1 MEGGSLFNPG
11 FLGSNF
17 LWWVGQIAD
26 DSTWRDNISAGKY
39 PDKDSIPGWGR
50 RYKVRIIG
58 LHDQGQETIPDDQLP
73 WANVMYP
80 ITAGGGQSGSKA
92 TPNLRQGNMVFG
104 FFLDGQ
110 DQQVPVIMGVLG
122 NNSQTAL
129 NQKIGTSRVTNTTPG
144 TLGTSGYADGAVEKK
159 GSAREVPPDN
169 DKGVEQ
175 PAKKP
180 TPPPTANNLDA
191 DSANDRNNQNVDR
204 SLDATL
210 AREDALL
217 QAALDKEAKKAGQQE
232 AGPGAPPAPG
242 ATNENSDGIHQTTAA
257 DTKRQAK
264 CDEKIVLLKPDPQE
278 HVPSAL
284 KGIQTAIDNLTTK
297 IDSYLQAIQSYVD
310 AVTNTISDLQALMKS
325 FSEEIAK
332 YMKVIFDKVME
343 FVMKTLNK
351 ALSKVVAALPSSM
364 RYQFSDMKQ
373 VFTDLIRCLYSKMT
387 AGLGDKI
394 LGALTGAI
402 DIPELIKEATDRA
415 TKGEDENGYPAG
427 ALTNPYVPICT
438 AETITAQ
445 VLALSKPEINDANNN
460 LVSNLNSYMED
471 INETLAG
478 IADVTTL
485 LDVKN
490 LIPDIGGSLTSA
502 LSFTNIKL
510 NVFGCEATPTIAA
523 SDFYTF
529 CQGGD
534 AQTEGEE
541 PSSKSVDEKTREIS
555 EDPEGGI
562 EGEGSKKMVEPNR
575 STPDVNN
582 KTSGGESDV
591 NITTTD
597 PETGVISRR
606 TDLTPAEQQARA
618 DQLAEADAALDI
630 S

>member
-1 MEGGSLFNPG
+1 MEGGSLFNSG
-11 FLGSNF
+11 FLGSSF

-26 DSTWRDNISAGKY
+26 DSVWRGNINPGKY
-39 PDKDSIPGWGR
+39 PNKDSIPGWGR
-50 RYKVRIIG
+50 RYKIRIIG
-58 LHDQGQETIPDDQLP
+58 LHDQGEEQIPSDQLP

-80 ITAGGGQSGSKA
+80 ITAGGGQAASKA

-191 DSANDRNNQNVDR
+191 DSANDRDNQNVDR

-210 AREDALL
+210 AREDAAL
-217 QAALDKEAKKAGQQE
+217 QAALDKEAKKAAPKE
-232 AGPGAPPAPG
+232 AGPGAAPAPG
-242 ATNENSDGIHQTTAA
+242 ATNENADGIHQTTSA

-278 HVPSAL
+278 HVASAL

-297 IDSYLQAIQSYVD
+297 IDSYLQALQSYVD

-325 FSEEIAK
+325 FADEMAK

-387 AGLGDKI
+387 DGLADKV
-394 LGALTGAI
+394 LGALAGAL
-402 DIPELIKEATDRA
+402 DLPGLIKEATDRA

-427 ALTNPYVPICT
+427 ATTNPYVPMCT
-438 AETITAQ
+438 AETITAK
-445 VLALSKPEINDANNN
+445 VLAGSRPEIDDANNN
-460 LVSNLNSYMED
+460 LVDNLNSYLD
-471 INETLAG
+471 DVNDTLAG
-478 IADVTTL
+478 IADVTSL
-485 LDVKN
+485 LDIKN

-510 NVFGCEATPTIAA
+510 NVFGCEVTPTIAA

-534 AQTEGEE
+534 AQTEAQT
-541 PSSKSVDEKTREIS
+541 PSAKSVDEKTKEES
-555 EDPEGGI
+555 ENEGGI

-582 KTSGGESDV
+582 QTSGGESDPISTV
-591 NITTTD
+591 NPSTTEITNR
-597 PETGVISRR
+597 P
-606 TDLTPAEQQARA
+606 LTAAEQTERQAA
-618 DQLAEADAALDI
+618 VDSLDI

>member
-1 MEGGSLFNPG
+1 MEGGSLFNSG
-11 FLGSNF
+11 FLGASF

-26 DSTWRDNISAGKY
+26 DSVWRDNILPGKY
-39 PDKDSIPGWGR
+39 PNKNSIPGWGR

-73 WANVMYP
+73 WAQIMYP
-80 ITAGGGQSGSKA
+80 VTAGGGQTASKGTA
-92 TPNLRQGNMVFG
+92 NLRQGNMVFG

-144 TLGTSGYADGAVEKK
+144 TLATSGYSDGASPPK
-159 GSAREVPPDN
+159 GSAR
-169 DKGVEQ
+169 
-175 PAKKP
+175 P
-180 TPPPTANNLDA
+180 TPPASD
-191 DSANDRNNQNVDR
+191 
-204 SLDATL
+204 L
-210 AREDALL
+210 AVE
-217 QAALDKEAKKAGQQE
+217 QSTPGQ
-232 AGPGAPPAPG
+232 PG
-242 ATNENSDGIHQTTAA
+242 ATNENADGIHQTTAA

-284 KGIQTAIDNLTTK
+284 KGIQTAIDNLITK

-325 FSEEIAK
+325 FAQEIAK

-387 AGLGDKI
+387 DGLADKV

-402 DIPELIKEATDRA
+402 DLPGLEKEARDRA

-427 ALTNPYVPICT
+427 ATTNPYAPMCT

-445 VLALSKPEINDANNN
+445 VLAGSRPEIDDANNN
-460 LVSNLNSYMED
+460 LVSNLNSYLDD
-471 INETLAG
+471 INDTLAG

-490 LIPDIGGSLTSA
+490 LIPDIGGSITSA

-510 NVFGCEATPTIAA
+510 NIFGCELTPTIAA

-534 AQTEGEE
+534 AQTEGES
-541 PSSKSVDEKTREIS
+541 PSSKSLDEKTKEQS
-555 EDPEGGI
+555 NNEGGI
-562 EGEGSKKMVEPNR
+562 EAQS
-575 STPDVNN
+575 STPFAEVPPGTATVNN
-582 KTSGGESDV
+582 QTSGAGSQE
-591 NITTTD
+591 
-597 PETGVISRR
+597 E
-606 TDLTPAEQQARA
+606 L
-618 DQLAEADAALDI
+618 DQINSTVA
-630 S
+630 

>member
-17 LWWVGQIAD
+17 SWWVGQIAD
-26 DSTWRDNISAGKY
+26 DSVWRDNIHSGKY
-39 PDKDSIPGWGR
+39 ESKNDVPGWGR

-58 LHDQGQETIPDDQLP
+58 LHDQGQTTIPDDQLP

-80 ITAGGGQSGSKA
+80 ITGGGGQTASGQTA
-92 TPNLRQGNMVFG
+92 NLRQGNMVFG

-122 NNSQTAL
+122 NNSQTEL

-144 TLGTSGYADGAVEKK
+144 TLATSGYADGASPPK
-159 GSAREVPPDN
+159 GSAR
-169 DKGVEQ
+169 
-175 PAKKP
+175 P
-180 TPPPTANNLDA
+180 TPPASD
-191 DSANDRNNQNVDR
+191 
-204 SLDATL
+204 L
-210 AREDALL
+210 AVE
-217 QAALDKEAKKAGQQE
+217 QSTPGQ
-232 AGPGAPPAPG
+232 PG
-242 ATNENSDGIHQTTAA
+242 ATNENADGIHQTTAA

-284 KGIQTAIDNLTTK
+284 KGIQTAIDNLITK

-325 FSEEIAK
+325 FAQEIAK

-387 AGLGDKI
+387 DGLADKV

-402 DIPELIKEATDRA
+402 DLPGLEKEARDRA

-427 ALTNPYVPICT
+427 ATTNPYAPMCT

-445 VLALSKPEINDANNN
+445 VLAGSRPEIDDANNN
-460 LVSNLNSYMED
+460 LVSNLNSYLDD
-471 INETLAG
+471 INDTLAG

-490 LIPDIGGSLTSA
+490 LIPDIGGSITSA

-510 NVFGCEATPTIAA
+510 NIFGCELTPTIAA

-534 AQTEGEE
+534 AQTEGES
-541 PSSKSVDEKTREIS
+541 PSSKSLDEKTKEQS
-555 EDPEGGI
+555 ENGGGI

-582 KTSGGESDV
+582 QTSGGESDP
-591 NITTTD
+591 ITS
-597 PETGVISRR
+597 E
-606 TDLTPAEQQARA
+606 L
-618 DQLAEADAALDI
+618 L
-630 S
+630 

>member
-1 MEGGSLFNPG
+1 MEGGSLFNSG
-11 FLGSNF
+11 FLGASF

-26 DSTWRDNISAGKY
+26 DSVWRDNILPGKY
-39 PDKDSIPGWGR
+39 PNKNSIPGWGR

-73 WANVMYP
+73 WAQIMYP
-80 ITAGGGQSGSKA
+80 VTAGGGQTAAKGTA
-92 TPNLRQGNMVFG
+92 NLRQGNMVFG

-122 NNSQTAL
+122 NNSQTVL
-129 NQKIGTSRVTNTTPG
+129 KQKTDAGVTNSSPG
-144 TLGTSGYADGAVEKK
+144 TMAFSGHSDGAVPKK

-175 PAKKP
+175 AAKKP
-180 TPPPTANNLDA
+180 E
-191 DSANDRNNQNVDR
+191 DS
-204 SLDATL
+204 S
-210 AREDALL
+210 
-217 QAALDKEAKKAGQQE
+217 KE
-232 AGPGAPPAPG
+232 AGPGAAPAPG
-242 ATNENSDGIHQTTAA
+242 ATNENADGIHQITAA

-284 KGIQTAIDNLTTK
+284 KGIQTAVDNLTTK

-310 AVTNTISDLQALMKS
+310 AVTNTISDLQVLMKN
-325 FSEEIAK
+325 FAQEIAK
-332 YMKVIFDKVME
+332 YMKVIFDKIME

-387 AGLGDKI
+387 EGLADKV

-402 DIPELIKEATDRA
+402 DIPGLIKEATDRA

-427 ALTNPYVPICT
+427 ATTNPYTPMCT

-445 VLALSKPEINDANNN
+445 VLAGSRPEIDDANNN
-460 LVSNLNSYMED
+460 LVDNLNSYLDD
-471 INETLAG
+471 INGTLAG
-478 IADVTTL
+478 IADVTSL
-485 LDVKN
+485 LDIKN
-490 LIPDIGGSLTSA
+490 LIPDIGGSITSA

-510 NVFGCEATPTIAA
+510 NIFGCELTPTIAA

-534 AQTEGEE
+534 AQTEAET
-541 PSSKSVDEKTREIS
+541 PSSKSVDEKTKEQS
-555 EDPEGGI
+555 ENGGGI
-562 EGEGSKKMVEPNR
+562 EDQESTPYVEPNR
-575 STPDVNN
+575 GTP
-582 KTSGGESDV
+582 
-591 NITTTD
+591 
-597 PETGVISRR
+597 PVIR
-606 TDLTPAEQQARA
+606 TAEVA
-618 DQLAEADAALDI
+618 
-630 S
+630 

>member
-1 MEGGSLFNPG
+1 MEGGSLFNSG
-11 FLGSNF
+11 FLGASF

-26 DSTWRDNISAGKY
+26 DSVWRDNILPGKY
-39 PDKDSIPGWGR
+39 PNKNSIPGWGR

-73 WANVMYP
+73 WAQIMYP
-80 ITAGGGQSGSKA
+80 VTAGGGQTAAKGTA
-92 TPNLRQGNMVFG
+92 NLRQGNMVFG

-122 NNSQTAL
+122 NNSQTVL
-129 NQKIGTSRVTNTTPG
+129 KQKTDAGVTNSSPG
-144 TLGTSGYADGAVEKK
+144 TMAFSGHSDGAVPKK

-175 PAKKP
+175 AAKKP
-180 TPPPTANNLDA
+180 E
-191 DSANDRNNQNVDR
+191 DS
-204 SLDATL
+204 S
-210 AREDALL
+210 
-217 QAALDKEAKKAGQQE
+217 KE
-232 AGPGAPPAPG
+232 AGPGAAPAPG
-242 ATNENSDGIHQTTAA
+242 ATNENADGIHQITAA

-284 KGIQTAIDNLTTK
+284 KGIQTAVDNLTTK

-310 AVTNTISDLQALMKS
+310 AVTNTISDLQALMKN
-325 FSEEIAK
+325 FAQEIAK
-332 YMKVIFDKVME
+332 YMKVIFDKIME

-387 AGLGDKI
+387 EGLADKV

-402 DIPELIKEATDRA
+402 DIPGLIKEATDRA

-427 ALTNPYVPICT
+427 ATTNPYTPMCT

-445 VLALSKPEINDANNN
+445 VLAGSRPEIDAANNN
-460 LVSNLNSYMED
+460 LVDNLNSYLDD
-471 INETLAG
+471 INGTLAG
-478 IADVTTL
+478 IADVTSL
-485 LDVKN
+485 LDIKN
-490 LIPDIGGSLTSA
+490 LIPDIGGSITSA

-510 NVFGCEATPTIAA
+510 NIFGCELTPTIAA

-534 AQTEGEE
+534 AQTEAET
-541 PSSKSVDEKTREIS
+541 PSSKSVDEKTKEQS
-555 EDPEGGI
+555 ENGGGI
-562 EGEGSKKMVEPNR
+562 EDQESTPYVEPNR
-575 STPDVNN
+575 GTP
-582 KTSGGESDV
+582 
-591 NITTTD
+591 
-597 PETGVISRR
+597 PVIR
-606 TDLTPAEQQARA
+606 TAEVA
-618 DQLAEADAALDI
+618 
-630 S
+630 

>member
-1 MEGGSLFNPG
+1 MEGGSLFNSG
-11 FLGSNF
+11 FLGASF

-26 DSTWRDNISAGKY
+26 DSVWRDNILPGKY
-39 PDKDSIPGWGR
+39 PNKNSIPGWGR

-73 WANVMYP
+73 WAQIMYP
-80 ITAGGGQSGSKA
+80 VTAGGGQTAAKGTA
-92 TPNLRQGNMVFG
+92 NLRQGNMVFG

-122 NNSQTAL
+122 NNSQTVL
-129 NQKIGTSRVTNTTPG
+129 KQKTDAGVTNSSPG
-144 TLGTSGYADGAVEKK
+144 TMAFSGHYSDGASPPR

-175 PAKKP
+175 AAKKP
-180 TPPPTANNLDA
+180 E
-191 DSANDRNNQNVDR
+191 DS
-204 SLDATL
+204 S
-210 AREDALL
+210 
-217 QAALDKEAKKAGQQE
+217 KE
-232 AGPGAPPAPG
+232 AGPGAAPAPG
-242 ATNENSDGIHQTTAA
+242 ATNENSDGIHQTTVA

-284 KGIQTAIDNLTTK
+284 KGIQTAVDNLTTK

-310 AVTNTISDLQALMKS
+310 AVTNTISDLQALMKN
-325 FSEEIAK
+325 FAQEIAK
-332 YMKVIFDKVME
+332 YMKVIFDKIME

-387 AGLGDKI
+387 EGLADKV

-402 DIPELIKEATDRA
+402 DIPGLIKEATDRA

-427 ALTNPYVPICT
+427 ATTNPYVPMCT

-445 VLALSKPEINDANNN
+445 VLAGSRPEIDAANNN
-460 LVSNLNSYMED
+460 LLNNLNSYMED
-471 INETLAG
+471 VNETLAG
-478 IADVTTL
+478 VTGIIG
-485 LDVKN
+485 DIKN
-490 LIPDIGGSLTSA
+490 LIPNISGSLTAA

-510 NVFGCEATPTIAA
+510 NIFGCELTPTIAA

-534 AQTEGEE
+534 SQTEGES
-541 PSSKSVDEKTREIS
+541 PSSKSVDAKTEQQS
-555 EDPEGGI
+555 NNEGGI
-562 EGEGSKKMVEPNR
+562 EAQESKKMVEPNR

-582 KTSGGESDV
+582 QTSGAGSQE
-591 NITTTD
+591 
-597 PETGVISRR
+597 E
-606 TDLTPAEQQARA
+606 L
-618 DQLAEADAALDI
+618 DQINSTVA
-630 S
+630 

>member
-26 DSTWRDNISAGKY
+26 DSTWRDNINAGKY

-80 ITAGGGQSGSKA
+80 ITAGGGQTASKA

-122 NNSQTAL
+122 NNSQTVL

-144 TLGTSGYADGAVEKK
+144 TLATSGYADGASPPK
-159 GSAREVPPDN
+159 GSARPTPPASDLAV
-169 DKGVEQ
+169 KQ
-175 PAKKP
+175 PAKRK
-180 TPPPTANNLDA
+180 
-191 DSANDRNNQNVDR
+191 
-204 SLDATL
+204 
-210 AREDALL
+210 
-217 QAALDKEAKKAGQQE
+217 AASQE
-232 AGPGAPPAPG
+232 AGPGAAPAPG
-242 ATNENSDGIHQTTAA
+242 ATNENSDGIHQSTSA

-297 IDSYLQAIQSYVD
+297 IDSYLQALQSYAD
-310 AVTNTISDLQALMKS
+310 AVTNVISDLQALMKS
-325 FSEEIAK
+325 FAEEMAK

-343 FVMKTLNK
+343 FVVKTLNK
-351 ALSKVVAALPSSM
+351 ALTKVVAALPSSM

-373 VFTDLIRCLYSKMT
+373 VFTDLVRCLYSKMT
-387 AGLGDKI
+387 DGLGDKI

-402 DIPELIKEATDRA
+402 DLPELIKEATDRA
-415 TKGEDENGYPAG
+415 TKGEDENGYPSG
-427 ALTNPYVPICT
+427 ATTNPYVPMCT

-445 VLALSKPEINDANNN
+445 VLAGSRPEIDDANNN
-460 LVSNLNSYMED
+460 LVGNLNSYLD
-471 INETLAG
+471 DVNDTLAG
-478 IADVTTL
+478 IADVASL

-510 NVFGCEATPTIAA
+510 NVFGCEATPTVAA

-534 AQTEGEE
+534 AQTEAET
-541 PSSKSVDEKTREIS
+541 PSAKSVDEKTKEQS
-555 EDPEGGI
+555 ENGGGI
-562 EGEGSKKMVEPNR
+562 EDQGSTPYVEPNR
-575 STPDVNN
+575 STPNVNN
-582 KTSGGESDV
+582 KTSGGEVGDKA
-591 NITTTD
+591 TD
-597 PETGVISRR
+597 PEAIAAIQEEREIGRTGRIQPR
-606 TDLTPAEQQARA
+606 TLSAAEQTERQAA
-618 DQLAEADAALDI
+618 IDSLDI

>member
-1 MEGGSLFNPG
+1 MEGGSLFNSG
-11 FLGSNF
+11 FLGASF

-26 DSTWRDNISAGKY
+26 DSVWRDNILPGKY
-39 PDKDSIPGWGR
+39 PNKNSIPGWGR

-73 WANVMYP
+73 WAQIMYP
-80 ITAGGGQSGSKA
+80 VTAGGGQTAAKGTA
-92 TPNLRQGNMVFG
+92 NLRQGNMVFG

-144 TLGTSGYADGAVEKK
+144 TLATSGYSDGASPPK
-159 GSAREVPPDN
+159 GSARPTPPASDI
-169 DKGVEQ
+169 GVEQ
-175 PAKKP
+175 P
-180 TPPPTANNLDA
+180 TP
-191 DSANDRNNQNVDR
+191 
-204 SLDATL
+204 
-210 AREDALL
+210 
-217 QAALDKEAKKAGQQE
+217 GQ
-232 AGPGAPPAPG
+232 PG
-242 ATNENSDGIHQTTAA
+242 ATNENSDGIHQTTSA

-284 KGIQTAIDNLTTK
+284 KGIQTAIDNLITK

-310 AVTNTISDLQALMKS
+310 AVTNTISDLQALMQS
-325 FSEEIAK
+325 FAQEIAK

-387 AGLGDKI
+387 DGLADKV

-402 DIPELIKEATDRA
+402 DLPGLEKEARDRA

-427 ALTNPYVPICT
+427 ATTNPYAPMCT

-445 VLALSKPEINDANNN
+445 VLAGSRPEIDDANNN
-460 LVSNLNSYMED
+460 LVSNLNSYLDD
-471 INETLAG
+471 INDTLAG

-490 LIPDIGGSLTSA
+490 LIPDIGGSITSA

-510 NVFGCEATPTIAA
+510 NIFGCELTPTIAA

-534 AQTEGEE
+534 AQTDGET
-541 PSSKSVDEKTREIS
+541 PSAKSLDEKTKEQS
-555 EDPEGGI
+555 NNEGGI
-562 EGEGSKKMVEPNR
+562 EAQS
-575 STPDVNN
+575 STPFAEVPPGTATVNN
-582 KTSGGESDV
+582 QTSGAGSQE
-591 NITTTD
+591 
-597 PETGVISRR
+597 E
-606 TDLTPAEQQARA
+606 L
-618 DQLAEADAALDI
+618 DQINSTVA
-630 S
+630 

>member
-1 MEGGSLFNPG
+1 MEGGSLFNSG

-17 LWWVGQIAD
+17 SWWVGQIAD
-26 DSTWRDNISAGKY
+26 DSVWRDNINCGKY
-39 PDKDSIPGWGR
+39 PNKNSIPGWGR

-80 ITAGGGQSGSKA
+80 ITAGGGQTAAKGTA
-92 TPNLRQGNMVFG
+92 NLRQGNMVFG

-110 DQQVPVIMGVLG
+110 DQQVPVIMGVLS
-122 NNSQTAL
+122 NNSQTVL
-129 NQKIGTSRVTNTTPG
+129 KQKTDAGVTNSSPG
-144 TLGTSGYADGAVEKK
+144 TMAFSGHSDGAVPKK

-180 TPPPTANNLDA
+180 E
-191 DSANDRNNQNVDR
+191 DS
-204 SLDATL
+204 S
-210 AREDALL
+210 
-217 QAALDKEAKKAGQQE
+217 KE
-232 AGPGAPPAPG
+232 AGPGAAPAPG
-242 ATNENSDGIHQTTAA
+242 ATNENADGIHQTTAA

-278 HVPSAL
+278 HVSSAL
-284 KGIQTAIDNLTTK
+284 KGIQTAIDNLITK

-310 AVTNTISDLQALMKS
+310 AVTNTISDLQALMKN
-325 FSEEIAK
+325 FACEIAK
-332 YMKVIFDKVME
+332 YMKVIFDKIME
-343 FVMKTLNK
+343 FIMKTLNK

-373 VFTDLIRCLYSKMT
+373 VLTDLIRCLYSKMT
-387 AGLGDKI
+387 AGLCDKV

-402 DIPELIKEATDRA
+402 DIPGLIKEATDRA

-427 ALTNPYVPICT
+427 ATTNPYAPMCT

-445 VLALSKPEINDANNN
+445 VLAGSRPEIDAANNN
-460 LVSNLNSYMED
+460 LLDNLNSYMED
-471 INETLAG
+471 VNSTLAG
-478 IADVTTL
+478 IADITTL

-490 LIPDIGGSLTSA
+490 LIPDIGGSITAA

-510 NVFGCEATPTIAA
+510 NVFGCELTPTIAA

-534 AQTEGEE
+534 AQVDGET
-541 PSSKSVDEKTREIS
+541 PSAKFIDKETILISDPKNNKDGIKTKES
-555 EDPEGGI
+555 TLPYVG
-562 EGEGSKKMVEPNR
+562 PNR
-575 STPDVNN
+575 ATPDVNN
-582 KTSGGESDV
+582 KTAGAGSQEELNQINSTV
-591 NITTTD
+591 
-597 PETGVISRR
+597 
-606 TDLTPAEQQARA
+606 A
-618 DQLAEADAALDI
+618 
-630 S
+630 

>member
-1 MEGGSLFNPG
+1 MEGGSLFNSG
-11 FLGSNF
+11 FLGASF

-26 DSTWRDNISAGKY
+26 DSVWRDNILPGKY
-39 PDKDSIPGWGR
+39 PNKNSIPGWGR

-73 WANVMYP
+73 WAQIMYP
-80 ITAGGGQSGSKA
+80 VTAGGGQTASKGTA
-92 TPNLRQGNMVFG
+92 NLRQGNMVFG

-144 TLGTSGYADGAVEKK
+144 TLATSGYSDGASPPK
-159 GSAREVPPDN
+159 GSAR
-169 DKGVEQ
+169 
-175 PAKKP
+175 P
-180 TPPPTANNLDA
+180 TPPASD
-191 DSANDRNNQNVDR
+191 
-204 SLDATL
+204 L
-210 AREDALL
+210 AVE
-217 QAALDKEAKKAGQQE
+217 QSTPGQ
-232 AGPGAPPAPG
+232 PG
-242 ATNENSDGIHQTTAA
+242 ATNENADGIHQTTAA

-284 KGIQTAIDNLTTK
+284 KGIQTAIDNLITK

-325 FSEEIAK
+325 FAQEIAK

-387 AGLGDKI
+387 DGLADKV

-402 DIPELIKEATDRA
+402 DLPGLEKEARDRA

-427 ALTNPYVPICT
+427 ATTNPYAPMCT

-445 VLALSKPEINDANNN
+445 VLAGSRPEIDAANNN
-460 LVSNLNSYMED
+460 LVSNLNSYLDD
-471 INETLAG
+471 INDTLAG

-490 LIPDIGGSLTSA
+490 LIPDIGGSITSA

-510 NVFGCEATPTIAA
+510 NIFGCELTPTIAA

-534 AQTEGEE
+534 AQTEAET
-541 PSSKSVDEKTREIS
+541 PSSKSVDEKTKEQS
-555 EDPEGGI
+555 ENGGGI
-562 EGEGSKKMVEPNR
+562 EDQESTPYVEPNR
-575 STPDVNN
+575 GTPPVNN
-582 KTSGGESDV
+582 QTSGGESD
-591 NITTTD
+591 ID
-597 PETGVISRR
+597 QALEDSRNNAPVQEG
-606 TDLTPAEQQARA
+606 DLE
-618 DQLAEADAALDI
+618 LL
-630 S
+630 

>member
-17 LWWVGQIAD
+17 SWWVGQIAD
-26 DSTWRDNISAGKY
+26 DSTWRDNINAGKY
-39 PDKDSIPGWGR
+39 PDKNSIPGWGR

-80 ITAGGGQSGSKA
+80 ITAGGGQTASKA

-144 TLGTSGYADGAVEKK
+144 TLATSGYSDGASPPK
-159 GSAREVPPDN
+159 GSAR
-169 DKGVEQ
+169 
-175 PAKKP
+175 P
-180 TPPPTANNLDA
+180 TPP
-191 DSANDRNNQNVDR
+191 ANDIGVAQP
-204 SLDATL
+204 SP
-210 AREDALL
+210 E
-217 QAALDKEAKKAGQQE
+217 Q
-232 AGPGAPPAPG
+232 PG
-242 ATNENSDGIHQTTAA
+242 ATNENSDGFHQTTSA

-284 KGIQTAIDNLTTK
+284 KGIQTAIDNLITK

-310 AVTNTISDLQALMKS
+310 AVTNTISDLQALMQS
-325 FSEEIAK
+325 FAQEIAK

-351 ALSKVVAALPSSM
+351 ALTKVVAALPSSM

-387 AGLGDKI
+387 EGLADKI
-394 LGALTGAI
+394 GSALAGAI
-402 DIPELIKEATDRA
+402 DLPGLEKEARDRA
-415 TKGEDENGYPAG
+415 EKGEDENGYPAG
-427 ALTNPYVPICT
+427 ATTNPYVKMCT

-445 VLALSKPEINDANNN
+445 VLAGSRPEIDDANNN
-460 LVSNLNSYMED
+460 LVDNLNSYLDD
-471 INETLAG
+471 INDTLAG

-510 NVFGCEATPTIAA
+510 NVFGCELTPTIAA

-534 AQTEGEE
+534 AQTEAET
-541 PSSKSVDEKTREIS
+541 PSSKSVDEKTKEQS
-555 EDPEGGI
+555 DNGGGI
-562 EGEGSKKMVEPNR
+562 GEQGSTPYVEPNR
-575 STPDVNN
+575 GTPPVNN
-582 KTSGGESDV
+582 QTSGAGSQE
-591 NITTTD
+591 
-597 PETGVISRR
+597 E
-606 TDLTPAEQQARA
+606 L
-618 DQLAEADAALDI
+618 DQINSTVA
-630 S
+630 

>member
-1 MEGGSLFNPG
+1 MEGGSLFNSG
-11 FLGSNF
+11 FLGSSF

-26 DSTWRDNISAGKY
+26 DSTWRGNINVGKY
-39 PDKDSIPGWGR
+39 PDKNSIPGWGR

-80 ITAGGGQSGSKA
+80 ITAGGGQTASKA

-122 NNSQTAL
+122 NNSQTVL

-144 TLGTSGYADGAVEKK
+144 TLATSGYADGASPPK
-159 GSAREVPPDN
+159 GSAKPTPPASDLA
-169 DKGVEQ
+169 VEQ

-180 TPPPTANNLDA
+180 APAPTTSAQDAAEDAAAQVGLDA
-191 DSANDRNNQNVDR
+191 IDKDR
-204 SLDATL
+204 A
-210 AREDALL
+210 AR
-217 QAALDKEAKKAGQQE
+217 AAKRKAAPKE
-232 AGPGAPPAPG
+232 AGPGAAPAPG
-242 ATNENSDGIHQTTAA
+242 ATNENSDGVHQTTAA

-310 AVTNTISDLQALMKS
+310 AVTNTISDLQALMKN
-325 FSEEIAK
+325 FAQEIAK
-332 YMKVIFDKVME
+332 YMKVIFDKIME
-343 FVMKTLNK
+343 FIMKTLNK
-351 ALSKVVAALPSSM
+351 ALSKVVAALPSSL
-364 RYQFSDMKQ
+364 RFQFSDMKQ

-387 AGLGDKI
+387 EGLADKV

-402 DIPELIKEATDRA
+402 DIPGLVKEATDRA

-427 ALTNPYVPICT
+427 ATTNPYVPMCT

-445 VLALSKPEINDANNN
+445 VLAGSKPEIDAANNN
-460 LVSNLNSYMED
+460 LLDNLNSYMED
-471 INETLAG
+471 VNETLAG
-478 IADVTTL
+478 VTGFVADI
-485 LDVKN
+485 KN
-490 LIPDIGGSLTSA
+490 LIPDISGSLTAA

-510 NVFGCEATPTIAA
+510 NIFGCELTPTIAA

-534 AQTEGEE
+534 AQVDGET
-541 PSSKSVDEKTREIS
+541 PSEKSVGEKTNQQS
-555 EDPEGGI
+555 ENEGGI
-562 EGEGSKKMVEPNR
+562 EGKAPPQMAQPTR
-575 STPDVNN
+575 TTPDVNN
-582 KTSGGESDV
+582 QTAGGESD
-591 NITTTD
+591 ID
-597 PETGVISRR
+597 
-606 TDLTPAEQQARA
+606 QALENSQNNA
-618 DQLAEADAALDI
+618 PSALEDGSGDFVLAG
-630 S
+630 

>member
-1 MEGGSLFNPG
+1 MEGGSLFNSG
-11 FLGSNF
+11 FLGSSF

-26 DSTWRDNISAGKY
+26 DSTWRGNINPGKY
-39 PDKDSIPGWGR
+39 PDKNSIPGWGR
-50 RYKVRIIG
+50 RYKVRITG
-58 LHDQGQETIPDDQLP
+58 LHDQGEDQIPSDQLP

-80 ITAGGGQSGSKA
+80 ITAGGGQAGAKA

-144 TLGTSGYADGAVEKK
+144 TLGTSGYSEGAVPKK

-180 TPPPTANNLDA
+180 APPPTTSAQDAAEDAAAQVGLDA
-191 DSANDRNNQNVDR
+191 IDKDR
-204 SLDATL
+204 A
-210 AREDALL
+210 AR
-217 QAALDKEAKKAGQQE
+217 AAKRKAAPKE
-232 AGPGAPPAPG
+232 AGPGAAPAPG
-242 ATNENSDGIHQTTAA
+242 ATNENSDGVHQTTAA

-310 AVTNTISDLQALMKS
+310 AVTNVISDLQALMKN
-325 FSEEIAK
+325 FAQEIAK
-332 YMKVIFDKVME
+332 YMKVIFDKIME
-343 FVMKTLNK
+343 FIMKTLNK
-351 ALSKVVAALPSSM
+351 ALSKVVAALPSSL
-364 RYQFSDMKQ
+364 RFQFSDMKQ
-373 VFTDLIRCLYSKMT
+373 VLTDLIRCLYSKMT
-387 AGLGDKI
+387 EGLADKV

-402 DIPELIKEATDRA
+402 DIPGLIKEATDRA

-427 ALTNPYVPICT
+427 ATTNPYVPMCT

-445 VLALSKPEINDANNN
+445 VLAGSRLEIDAANNN
-460 LVSNLNSYMED
+460 LLDNLNSYMED
-471 INETLAG
+471 VNDTLAG
-478 IADVTTL
+478 IADVTSL
-485 LDVKN
+485 LDIKN
-490 LIPDIGGSLTSA
+490 LIPDIGGSLTAA

-510 NVFGCEATPTIAA
+510 NIFGCELTPTIAA

-534 AQTEGEE
+534 AQTEGET
-541 PSSKSVDEKTREIS
+541 PSEKSVDEKTKEQS
-555 EDPEGGI
+555 ENEGGI
-562 EGEGSKKMVEPNR
+562 EAQESKKMVEPNR

-582 KTSGGESDV
+582 QTAGGESD
-591 NITTTD
+591 ID
-597 PETGVISRR
+597 QALEDSRNNAPVQEG
-606 TDLTPAEQQARA
+606 DLE
-618 DQLAEADAALDI
+618 LL
-630 S
+630 

>member
-1 MEGGSLFNPG
+1 MEGGSLFNSG
-11 FLGSNF
+11 FLGSSF

-26 DSTWRDNISAGKY
+26 DSTWRGNINPGKY
-39 PDKDSIPGWGR
+39 PNKDSIPGWGR
-50 RYKVRIIG
+50 RYKVRITG
-58 LHDQGQETIPDDQLP
+58 LHDQGEEQIPSDQLP

-80 ITAGGGQSGSKA
+80 ITAGGGQAGSKA

-210 AREDALL
+210 AREDAGL
-217 QAALDKEAKKAGQQE
+217 QAALDKEAKKAAPKE
-232 AGPGAPPAPG
+232 AGPGAAPAPG
-242 ATNENSDGIHQTTAA
+242 ATNENADGIHQTTSA

-278 HVPSAL
+278 HVPSAV

-297 IDSYLQAIQSYVD
+297 IDSYLQALQSYAD

-325 FSEEIAK
+325 FADEMAK

-387 AGLGDKI
+387 DGLGDKV

-402 DIPELIKEATDRA
+402 DLPELIKEATDRA

-427 ALTNPYVPICT
+427 ATTNPYVPMCT

-445 VLALSKPEINDANNN
+445 VLAGSRPEIDDANNN
-460 LVSNLNSYMED
+460 LVGNLNSYLDDMND
-471 INETLAG
+471 TLAG
-478 IADVTTL
+478 IADVASL

-534 AQTEGEE
+534 AQTEGET
-541 PSSKSVDEKTREIS
+541 PSSKSVDEKTKEIS
-555 EDPEGGI
+555 ENEGGI
-562 EGEGSKKMVEPNR
+562 EGKEPTKMVVPTRE
-575 STPDVNN
+575 TPDVNN
-582 KTSGGESDV
+582 KTSGGESDPISTV
-591 NITTTD
+591 NPSTTEITNR
-597 PETGVISRR
+597 P
-606 TDLTPAEQQARA
+606 LTAAEQTERQASI
-618 DQLAEADAALDI
+618 DSLDI

>member
-1 MEGGSLFNPG
+1 MEGGSLFNSG

-17 LWWVGQIAD
+17 SWWVGQIAD
-26 DSTWRDNISAGKY
+26 DSVWRDNINCGKY
-39 PDKDSIPGWGR
+39 PDKNSIPGWGR

-80 ITAGGGQSGSKA
+80 ITAGGGQTAAKGTA
-92 TPNLRQGNMVFG
+92 NLRQGNMVFG

-122 NNSQTAL
+122 NNSQTVL
-129 NQKIGTSRVTNTTPG
+129 KQKTDAGVTNSSPG
-144 TLGTSGYADGAVEKK
+144 TMAFSGHSDGAVPKK
-159 GSAREVPPDN
+159 GTAREVPPDN
-169 DKGVEQ
+169 DLAVKQ

-180 TPPPTANNLDA
+180 E
-191 DSANDRNNQNVDR
+191 DS
-204 SLDATL
+204 S
-210 AREDALL
+210 
-217 QAALDKEAKKAGQQE
+217 KE
-232 AGPGAPPAPG
+232 AGPGAAPAPG
-242 ATNENSDGIHQTTAA
+242 ATNENADGIHQTTAA

-278 HVPSAL
+278 HVPSAV
-284 KGIQTAIDNLTTK
+284 KGIQTAIDNLITK
-297 IDSYLQAIQSYVD
+297 IDSYLQKLQSYVD
-310 AVTNTISDLQALMKS
+310 TVTNTVTNTISDLQALMTLMKS
-325 FSEEIAK
+325 FAQEIAK
-332 YMKVIFDKVME
+332 YMKVIFDKIME

-387 AGLGDKI
+387 DGLADKV

-402 DIPELIKEATDRA
+402 DLPGLIKEATDRA

-427 ALTNPYVPICT
+427 ATTNPYAPMCT
-438 AETITAQ
+438 AETVTAQ
-445 VLALSKPEINDANNN
+445 VLALSKPEIDDANNN
-460 LVSNLNSYMED
+460 LVGNLNSYMED

-478 IADVTTL
+478 IADITTL

-490 LIPDIGGSLTSA
+490 LIPDIGGSITAA

-510 NVFGCEATPTIAA
+510 NVFGCELTPTIAA

-534 AQTEGEE
+534 AQVDGET
-541 PSSKSVDEKTREIS
+541 PSAKFIDKETILISDPKNNKDGIKTKES
-555 EDPEGGI
+555 TLPYVG
-562 EGEGSKKMVEPNR
+562 PNR
-575 STPDVNN
+575 ATPDVNN
-582 KTSGGESDV
+582 KTAGAGSQEELNQINSTV
-591 NITTTD
+591 
-597 PETGVISRR
+597 
-606 TDLTPAEQQARA
+606 A
-618 DQLAEADAALDI
+618 
-630 S
+630 

>member
-1 MEGGSLFNPG
+1 MEGGSLFNSG
-11 FLGSNF
+11 FLGASF

-26 DSTWRDNISAGKY
+26 DSVWRDNILPGKY
-39 PDKDSIPGWGR
+39 PNKNSIPGWGR

-73 WANVMYP
+73 WAQIMYP
-80 ITAGGGQSGSKA
+80 VTAGGGQTASKGTA
-92 TPNLRQGNMVFG
+92 NLRQGNMVFG

-144 TLGTSGYADGAVEKK
+144 TLATSGYSDGASPPK
-159 GSAREVPPDN
+159 GSAR
-169 DKGVEQ
+169 
-175 PAKKP
+175 P
-180 TPPPTANNLDA
+180 TPPASD
-191 DSANDRNNQNVDR
+191 
-204 SLDATL
+204 L
-210 AREDALL
+210 AVE
-217 QAALDKEAKKAGQQE
+217 QSTPGQ
-232 AGPGAPPAPG
+232 PG
-242 ATNENSDGIHQTTAA
+242 ATNENADGIHQTTAA

-284 KGIQTAIDNLTTK
+284 KGIQTAIDNLITK

-325 FSEEIAK
+325 FAQEIAK

-387 AGLGDKI
+387 DGLADKV

-402 DIPELIKEATDRA
+402 DLPGLEKEARDRA

-427 ALTNPYVPICT
+427 ATTNPYAPMCT

-445 VLALSKPEINDANNN
+445 VLAGSRPEIDDANNN
-460 LVSNLNSYMED
+460 LVSNLNSYLDD
-471 INETLAG
+471 INDTLAG

-490 LIPDIGGSLTSA
+490 LIPDIGGSITSA

-510 NVFGCEATPTIAA
+510 NIFGCELTPTIAA

-534 AQTEGEE
+534 AQTEGES
-541 PSSKSVDEKTREIS
+541 PSSKSLDEKTKEQS
-555 EDPEGGI
+555 ENGGGI
-562 EGEGSKKMVEPNR
+562 EDQESTPYVEPNR
-575 STPDVNN
+575 GTPPVNN
-582 KTSGGESDV
+582 QTSGGESD
-591 NITTTD
+591 ID
-597 PETGVISRR
+597 QALEDSRNNVPVQEG
-606 TDLTPAEQQARA
+606 DLEI
-618 DQLAEADAALDI
+618 L
-630 S
+630 

>member
-1 MEGGSLFNPG
+1 MEGGSLFNSG
-11 FLGSNF
+11 FLGASF

-26 DSTWRDNISAGKY
+26 DSVWRDNILPGKY
-39 PDKDSIPGWGR
+39 PNKNSIPGWGR

-73 WANVMYP
+73 WAQIMYP
-80 ITAGGGQSGSKA
+80 VTAGGGQTAAKGTA
-92 TPNLRQGNMVFG
+92 NLRQGNMVFG

-122 NNSQTAL
+122 NNSQTVL
-129 NQKIGTSRVTNTTPG
+129 KQKTDAGVTNSSPG
-144 TLGTSGYADGAVEKK
+144 TMAFSGHSDGAVPKK

-175 PAKKP
+175 AAKKP
-180 TPPPTANNLDA
+180 E
-191 DSANDRNNQNVDR
+191 DS
-204 SLDATL
+204 S
-210 AREDALL
+210 
-217 QAALDKEAKKAGQQE
+217 KE
-232 AGPGAPPAPG
+232 AGPGAAPAPG

-310 AVTNTISDLQALMKS
+310 AVTNTISDLQALMKN
-325 FSEEIAK
+325 FAQEIAK
-332 YMKVIFDKVME
+332 YMKVIFDKIME
-343 FVMKTLNK
+343 FIMKTLNK
-351 ALSKVVAALPSSM
+351 ALSKVVAALPSSL
-364 RYQFSDMKQ
+364 RFQFSDMKQ

-387 AGLGDKI
+387 EGLADKV

-402 DIPELIKEATDRA
+402 DIPGLIKEATDRA

-427 ALTNPYVPICT
+427 ATTNPYTPMCT

-445 VLALSKPEINDANNN
+445 VLAGSRPEIDAANNN
-460 LVSNLNSYMED
+460 LVDNLNSYMED
-471 INETLAG
+471 VNGTLAG
-478 IADVTTL
+478 VTGIIG
-485 LDVKN
+485 DIKN
-490 LIPDIGGSLTSA
+490 LIPDIGGSLTAA

-510 NVFGCEATPTIAA
+510 NIFGCELTPTIAA

-534 AQTEGEE
+534 AQTEGEA
-541 PSSKSVDEKTREIS
+541 PSSKSVDEKTKEQS
-555 EDPEGGI
+555 DNGGGI
-562 EGEGSKKMVEPNR
+562 GDQGSTPYVEPNR

-582 KTSGGESDV
+582 QISGAESQEELNPTV
-591 NITTTD
+591 
-597 PETGVISRR
+597 
-606 TDLTPAEQQARA
+606 A
-618 DQLAEADAALDI
+618 
-630 S
+630 

>member
-17 LWWVGQIAD
+17 SWWVGQIAD
-26 DSTWRDNISAGKY
+26 DSTWRDNINAGKY
-39 PDKDSIPGWGR
+39 PNKDSIPGWGR

-80 ITAGGGQSGSKA
+80 ITAGGGQTASKA

-144 TLGTSGYADGAVEKK
+144 TLATSGYSDGASPPK
-159 GSAREVPPDN
+159 GSAR
-169 DKGVEQ
+169 
-175 PAKKP
+175 P
-180 TPPPTANNLDA
+180 TPP
-191 DSANDRNNQNVDR
+191 ANDLGV
-204 SLDATL
+204 S
-210 AREDALL
+210 
-217 QAALDKEAKKAGQQE
+217 KPPPGQ
-232 AGPGAPPAPG
+232 PG
-242 ATNENSDGIHQTTAA
+242 ATNENSDGIHQTTSA

-310 AVTNTISDLQALMKS
+310 AVTNTISDLQALMKN
-325 FSEEIAK
+325 FAQEIAK

-351 ALSKVVAALPSSM
+351 ALTKVVAALPSSM

-387 AGLGDKI
+387 EGLADKI
-394 LGALTGAI
+394 GSALAGAI
-402 DIPELIKEATDRA
+402 DLPGLVKEATDRA

-427 ALTNPYVPICT
+427 ATTNPYIPMCT

-445 VLALSKPEINDANNN
+445 VLAGSRPEIDDANNN
-460 LVSNLNSYMED
+460 LVDNLNSYLDD
-471 INETLAG
+471 INDTLAG

-510 NVFGCEATPTIAA
+510 NVFGCELTPTIAA

-534 AQTEGEE
+534 AQTEGEA
-541 PSSKSVDEKTREIS
+541 PSSKSVDEKTKEIS
-555 EDPEGGI
+555 ENEEGI
-562 EGEGSKKMVEPNR
+562 EGEESKKMVEPNR

-582 KTSGGESDV
+582 QTAGGEVGDKA
-591 NITTTD
+591 TD
-597 PETGVISRR
+597 PEVIAAIQEEREIGRTGRIQPR
-606 TDLTPAEQQARA
+606 TLSAAEQTERQAA
-618 DQLAEADAALDI
+618 IDSLDI

>member
-26 DSTWRDNISAGKY
+26 DSTWRGNINPGKY
-39 PDKDSIPGWGR
+39 PNKNSIPGWGR

-58 LHDQGQETIPDDQLP
+58 LHDQGEDQIPSDQLP

-80 ITAGGGQSGSKA
+80 ITAGGGQAGAKA

-129 NQKIGTSRVTNTTPG
+129 NQKIGTSRVTNSQPG
-144 TLGTSGYADGAVEKK
+144 SLATSGYSEGTEPKK

-180 TPPPTANNLDA
+180 APSPTANNLDA
-191 DSANDRNNQNVDR
+191 DSANDRSNQNVDR

-217 QAALDKEAKKAGQQE
+217 QAALDKEAKKAAPQE

-242 ATNENSDGIHQTTAA
+242 ATNENSDGVHQTTSA

-297 IDSYLQAIQSYVD
+297 IDSYLQALQSYVD

-325 FSEEIAK
+325 FADEMAK
-332 YMKVIFDKVME
+332 YMKVIYDKIME

-387 AGLGDKI
+387 DGLGDKI

-402 DIPELIKEATDRA
+402 DLPELIKEATDRA

-427 ALTNPYVPICT
+427 ATTNPYVPMCT

-445 VLALSKPEINDANNN
+445 VLAGSRPEIDGANNN
-460 LVSNLNSYMED
+460 LVDNLNSYMED
-471 INETLAG
+471 INDTLAG
-478 IADVTTL
+478 IADVTSL

-490 LIPDIGGSLTSA
+490 LIPDIGGSITSA

-534 AQTEGEE
+534 AQTEGEA
-541 PSSKSVDEKTREIS
+541 PSAKSVDEKTKEES
-555 EDPEGGI
+555 ENEGGI

-582 KTSGGESDV
+582 KTSGGETDV

-597 PETGVISRR
+597 PETGVISMR

-618 DQLAEADAALDI
+618 NQLAEADAALDI

>member
-17 LWWVGQIAD
+17 SWWVGQIAD
-26 DSTWRDNISAGKY
+26 DSTWRDNINAGKY
-39 PDKDSIPGWGR
+39 PDKNSIPGWGR

-80 ITAGGGQSGSKA
+80 ITAGGGQTASKA

-144 TLGTSGYADGAVEKK
+144 TLATSGYADGASPPK
-159 GSAREVPPDN
+159 GSAKPTPPASDLAV
-169 DKGVEQ
+169 KQ

-180 TPPPTANNLDA
+180 APPPTTSAQDAAEDAAAQVGLDA
-191 DSANDRNNQNVDR
+191 IDNDR
-204 SLDATL
+204 A
-210 AREDALL
+210 AR
-217 QAALDKEAKKAGQQE
+217 AAKRKAAPKE
-232 AGPGAPPAPG
+232 AGPGAAPAPG
-242 ATNENSDGIHQTTAA
+242 ATNENADGIHQTTAA

-325 FSEEIAK
+325 FADEMAK

-387 AGLGDKI
+387 DGLADKV
-394 LGALTGAI
+394 LGALAGAI
-402 DIPELIKEATDRA
+402 DIPGLIKEATDRA

-427 ALTNPYVPICT
+427 ATTNPYVPMCT

-445 VLALSKPEINDANNN
+445 VLAGSRPEIDGANNN
-460 LVSNLNSYMED
+460 LVDNLNSYMED
-471 INETLAG
+471 INDTLAG
-478 IADVTTL
+478 IADVTSL

-490 LIPDIGGSLTSA
+490 LIPDIGGSITSA

-534 AQTEGEE
+534 AQTEGEA
-541 PSSKSVDEKTREIS
+541 PSAKSVDEKTKEKS
-555 EDPEGGI
+555 ENKDKDRI
-562 EGEGSKKMVEPNR
+562 KGEGSKKMVEPNR
-575 STPDVNN
+575 LTPDVNN
-582 KTSGGESDV
+582 QTSGGESDIDQELE
-591 NITTTD
+591 N
-597 PETGVISRR
+597 SRNNAPSALE
-606 TDLTPAEQQARA
+606 DGSG
-618 DQLAEADAALDI
+618 DFVLAG
-630 S
+630 

>member
-1 MEGGSLFNPG
+1 MEGGSLFNSG
-11 FLGSNF
+11 FLGASF

-26 DSTWRDNISAGKY
+26 DSVWRDNILPGKY
-39 PDKDSIPGWGR
+39 PNKNSIPGWGR

-73 WANVMYP
+73 WAQIMYP
-80 ITAGGGQSGSKA
+80 VTAGGGQTAAKGTA
-92 TPNLRQGNMVFG
+92 NLRQGNMVFG

-144 TLGTSGYADGAVEKK
+144 TLATSGYSDGASPPK
-159 GSAREVPPDN
+159 GSARPTPPASDI
-169 DKGVEQ
+169 GVEQ
-175 PAKKP
+175 P
-180 TPPPTANNLDA
+180 TP
-191 DSANDRNNQNVDR
+191 
-204 SLDATL
+204 
-210 AREDALL
+210 
-217 QAALDKEAKKAGQQE
+217 GQ
-232 AGPGAPPAPG
+232 PG
-242 ATNENSDGIHQTTAA
+242 ATNENSDGIHQTTSA

-284 KGIQTAIDNLTTK
+284 KGIQTAIDNLITK

-325 FSEEIAK
+325 FAQEIAK

-387 AGLGDKI
+387 DGLADKV

-402 DIPELIKEATDRA
+402 DLPGLEKEARDRA

-427 ALTNPYVPICT
+427 ATTNPYAPMCT

-445 VLALSKPEINDANNN
+445 VLAGSRPEIDDANNN
-460 LVSNLNSYMED
+460 LVSNLNSYLDD
-471 INETLAG
+471 INDTLAG

-490 LIPDIGGSLTSA
+490 LIPDIGGSITSA

-510 NVFGCEATPTIAA
+510 NIFGCELTPTIAA

-534 AQTEGEE
+534 AQTEGES
-541 PSSKSVDEKTREIS
+541 PSSKSLDEKTKEQS
-555 EDPEGGI
+555 NNEGGI
-562 EGEGSKKMVEPNR
+562 EAQS
-575 STPDVNN
+575 STPFAEVPPGTATVNN
-582 KTSGGESDV
+582 QTSGAGSQE
-591 NITTTD
+591 
-597 PETGVISRR
+597 E
-606 TDLTPAEQQARA
+606 L
-618 DQLAEADAALDI
+618 DQINSTVA
-630 S
+630 

>member
-17 LWWVGQIAD
+17 SWWVGQIAD
-26 DSTWRDNISAGKY
+26 DSTWRGNINAGKY
-39 PDKDSIPGWGR
+39 PDKNSIPGWGR

-58 LHDQGQETIPDDQLP
+58 LHDQGEDQIPSDQLP

-80 ITAGGGQSGSKA
+80 ITAGGGQAGAKA

-144 TLGTSGYADGAVEKK
+144 TLGTSGYSEGAVPKK

-180 TPPPTANNLDA
+180 APPPTANNLDA
-191 DSANDRNNQNVDR
+191 DSVNDRDNQNVDR

-210 AREDALL
+210 AREDAAL
-217 QAALDKEAKKAGQQE
+217 QAALDKEAKKAAPKE
-232 AGPGAPPAPG
+232 AGPGAAPAPG
-242 ATNENSDGIHQTTAA
+242 ATNENSDGVHQTTAA

-297 IDSYLQAIQSYVD
+297 IDSYLQALQSYVD

-325 FSEEIAK
+325 FADEMAK

-387 AGLGDKI
+387 DGLADKV
-394 LGALTGAI
+394 LGALAGAI
-402 DIPELIKEATDRA
+402 DIPGLIKEATDRA

-427 ALTNPYVPICT
+427 ATTNPYVPMCT

-445 VLALSKPEINDANNN
+445 VLAGSRPEIDDANNN
-460 LVSNLNSYMED
+460 LVDNLNSYLD
-471 INETLAG
+471 DVNDTLAG

-490 LIPDIGGSLTSA
+490 LIPDIGGSITSA

-510 NVFGCEATPTIAA
+510 NVFGCELTPTIAA

-534 AQTEGEE
+534 AQTEGET
-541 PSSKSVDEKTREIS
+541 PSAKSVDEKTKEES
-555 EDPEGGI
+555 ENKDKDLI
-562 EGEGSKKMVEPNR
+562 KGEGSKKMVEPNR

-582 KTSGGESDV
+582 QTAGSESDPISTV
-591 NITTTD
+591 NPSTSEITNR
-597 PETGVISRR
+597 P
-606 TDLTPAEQQARA
+606 LTAAEQTERQAA
-618 DQLAEADAALDI
+618 IDSLEI
-630 S
+630 